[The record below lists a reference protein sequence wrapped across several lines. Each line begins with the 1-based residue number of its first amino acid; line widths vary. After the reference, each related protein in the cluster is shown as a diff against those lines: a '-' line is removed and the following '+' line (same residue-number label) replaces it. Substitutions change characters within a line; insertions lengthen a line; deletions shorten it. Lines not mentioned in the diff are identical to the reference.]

1 MAIIGG
7 EAVDINEIIWGVR
20 GPVGESLKTQVDV

>member
-7 EAVDINEIIWGVR
+7 EAVDVSEIIWRVR
-20 GPVGESLKTQVDV
+20 GPVGESLKTQLDV